1 MKKIFTLIMFA
12 ALTAG
17 SAMAQENLLKNA
29 SFTGEWDTT
38 YGGQPESWSC
48 YLNGGES
55 ALIENTPE
63 EGVNAVEMNA
73 IGDDNI
79 NISQYVNGIEVGKD
93 YTISFD
99 YKVVSATANT
109 CRFWGRWQRYVSAS
123 DKNWIN
129 PSDEDKENM
138 QMGGYLDANNN
149 EWKHVSFNVT
159 AHDPNITTLC
169 YEFRVYRGAK
179 VQLANPF
186 FALADATG
194 LTDAN
199 AAKTGIYAY
208 DGTVVVLA
216 NESGVAEVYNLLGEK
231 VKSVMVE
238 EGSNEISDL
247 ARGQVYVVRYGN
259 KVQKVIL

>member
-17 SAMAQENLLKNA
+17 SAMAQNMVSNPTFSLNDEGYIDGWYVYD
-29 SFTGEWDTT
+29 GEAVAAQ
-38 YGGQPESWSC
+38 GPNNE
-48 YLNGGES
+48 
-55 ALIENTPE
+55 AAIE
-63 EGVNAVEMNA
+63 VNATKTTKVQQYINDVEPM
-73 IGDDNI
+73 
-79 NISQYVNGIEVGKD
+79 KD
-93 YTISFD
+93 YVISFD

-109 CRFWGRWQRYVSAS
+109 CRFWGRWQRYVSSS
-123 DKNWIN
+123 DKDWVD
-129 PSDEDKENM
+129 PSEKDKENM
-138 QMGGYLDANNN
+138 QMSGYLDMNNN
-149 EWKHVSFNVT
+149 EWKHISFTVT
-159 AHDPNITTLC
+159 AHDASINTLE
-169 YEFRVYRGAK
+169 YGFRTYGGAD
-179 VQLANPF
+179 VIWANPY
-186 FALADATG
+186 FAPADGTG